1 MKKLDGL
8 ERDIH
13 NFNNNIIKLAKLS
26 QSLIER
32 GHFDSDNI
40 QAKQVKKTKLCL
52 FLLFL
57 IYQ

>member
-26 QSLIER
+26 QGLIER

-40 QAKQVKKTKLCL
+40 QEKQVNDG
-52 FLLFL
+52 FF
-57 IYQ
+57 IS